1 MLTSQ
6 KPTNGTPTG
15 HKQTGPPCLER
26 RRKSSMN
33 ALKHGMTAVKFDVLP
48 TENLHEFHEH
58 VDGWVE
64 DLDPRNRVE
73 LGLAQVAA
81 RMFWKL
87 QRADRIQT
95 ARVTAYRT
103 TAGSR
108 ASEEIQTLGV
118 RLFRDARGSPRL
130 TASNRTT
137 IEGLAHPRPSTTTTI
152 PLGWSVPGSHARRRT
167 LADRPVEAL
176 ALPGWRPA
184 RSGKDT
190 TSSKPLASWAASRLR
205 PPMCWRLLK
214 FSQPVGSSMPSAE
227 VPSPSSRAS

>member
-15 HKQTGPPCLER
+15 HKQTGPRTPEG

-95 ARVTAYRT
+95 ARVTAQIQR
-103 TAGSR
+103 AGSR
-108 ASEEIQTLGV
+108 ASEEIQTLG
-118 RLFRDARGSPRL
+118 RDSSGMRG
-130 TASNRTT
+130 
-137 IEGLAHPRPSTTTTI
+137 G
-152 PLGWSVPGSHARRRT
+152 
-167 LADRPVEAL
+167 
-176 ALPGWRPA
+176 
-184 RSGKDT
+184 
-190 TSSKPLASWAASRLR
+190 
-205 PPMCWRLLK
+205 
-214 FSQPVGSSMPSAE
+214 
-227 VPSPSSRAS
+227 